1 MSTAV
6 SRSASR
12 PLAILLS
19 FVLAIAGLLVV
30 PSPASAAPG
39 DVTGGSA
46 SWGVDAAW
54 RAMFSSPTMRSATG
68 GASIASGDMPTWP
81 VTTGSSWDAAS
92 GSGTVQLA
100 GAVRLGYLTGA
111 PIPGSTS
118 GNYVYLNNPTISI
131 SGSTGTISAQSA
143 GSSHELNP
151 ELPMA
156 GLATRTIATLDLSG
170 MTPTEVDGTL
180 TWTAVPVAIAAG
192 GTEILASYA
201 SADDLSATKRAVG
214 SALDPITF
222 SITREAPLT
231 ATTTSLTVS
240 PVGGAVAGDDVT
252 LTAEVAPSIDG
263 TVQFRSGPDALGA
276 PVTVVA
282 GVASLTVDTLATAT
296 HSLAAVFTPA
306 DAGYAGSASA
316 AVDFPVVATA
326 PTRGAAWGLSTYL
339 NSANFGRPNPSPA
352 NFVAP
357 AGFDPATRVS
367 TWGSPTV
374 VSNADGTV
382 TLNFS
387 GATLNHAGTGGNW
400 LRLADLSATLDA
412 QGNGVVSAVVS
423 YGTVPG
429 TPPSIPYDASTAVTV
444 RGPERVDL
452 VTLSGNAVSPVAAPG
467 GSTWSGLTGLWDADF
482 LAFLAGGDGAAAWGY
497 ASTVTNTG
505 AADRKPAPLTFTL
518 PSVPTFAQYATDA
531 AWGLSTYLNSAN
543 FGRPNPSAANY
554 GAPTTFDASTRVTTF
569 TSGVMVANPNRTI
582 TVSYPGSSLNH
593 AGTGGNWL
601 RLADL
606 QVTVDESGDGVV
618 SALVSYGTVPGT
630 PPSIPFNASTAVT
643 VRGPER
649 VDVVTLTGNDAELI
663 SVPAGATLAGLQGQW
678 DDDFLAFL
686 AGSSTSTPTIG
697 AWGYAS
703 TVTNTGA
710 ADRKPSPLTLRF
722 ATAPV
727 FTGTPDGEE
736 PPTEPGTDPGT
747 PAVTPAPGTLTWGV
761 KTTFREYILGT
772 TARGTITTSGGAGAI
787 GAGYW
792 FPQSGVSLSTDGLGS
807 VAYRGGL
814 SFSGHNGLLSL
825 RVADPV
831 VRLTSSSSGTLSVVT
846 TSGRVDFAT
855 LNLAAGSRTVASDG
869 SVSYTSVPATLTAV
883 GAAGFAGFY
892 GAGETLDPVSFTIG
906 SNNASSG
913 AASSRGA
920 ASAVANT
927 PDATAPATEGV
938 TSEQS
943 TFTAGATA
951 TFTAEGYQPNEAGIL
966 AVIYSEP
973 TLLADDLVADASG
986 VVTWTGALPAGL
998 TGEHTFT
1005 FQGSVDRGIVIDIA
1019 AAETVGCQVESA
1031 TLSWGFKESFRAYID
1046 GSIANGEWTVADGAT
1061 YETPLFGWTGTGG
1074 YDADTGDADLA
1085 FAGSVR
1091 FTGHGG
1097 VLDTTIANP
1106 RVVIDGDRAVI
1117 LLDITGT
1124 TQDGTAVSSLGVEF
1138 ADLDLASA
1146 EQTGGGDLVAF
1157 TGIPA
1162 VLTEAGAA
1170 AFGTYEAGS
1179 DLDPVDLAI
1188 TVDPTCAEPAAAVDE
1203 PGATTDAEVAS
1214 DTSSIV
1220 WIVLAIL
1227 AVLAAAVAVLLLVR
1241 RARKV

>member
-180 TWTAVPVAIAAG
+180 TWPAVPVAIAAG

-505 AADRKPAPLTFTL
+505 AADRKPAP
-518 PSVPTFAQYATDA
+518 PHVHPPE
-531 AWGLSTYLNSAN
+531 
-543 FGRPNPSAANY
+543 R
-554 GAPTTFDASTRVTTF
+554 
-569 TSGVMVANPNRTI
+569 
-582 TVSYPGSSLNH
+582 
-593 AGTGGNWL
+593 
-601 RLADL
+601 ADL
-606 QVTVDESGDGVV
+606 RAVRDGRRVGSLHVPELGELRPPQPVGRELRRPDDVRRVNPRDDVHLGRHGRQPESHDHGLLPGFVAQPRWDGRQLAPPRRPPGD
-618 SALVSYGTVPGT
+618 
-630 PPSIPFNASTAVT
+630 
-643 VRGPER
+643 RRR
-649 VDVVTLTGNDAELI
+649 VG
-663 SVPAGATLAGLQGQW
+663 
-678 DDDFLAFL
+678 
-686 AGSSTSTPTIG
+686 
-697 AWGYAS
+697 
-703 TVTNTGA
+703 
-710 ADRKPSPLTLRF
+710 RR
-722 ATAPV
+722 
-727 FTGTPDGEE
+727 
-736 PPTEPGTDPGT
+736 
-747 PAVTPAPGTLTWGV
+747 
-761 KTTFREYILGT
+761 R
-772 TARGTITTSGGAGAI
+772 R
-787 GAGYW
+787 
-792 FPQSGVSLSTDGLGS
+792 LGS
-807 VAYRGGL
+807 RLLRDRARHAPEHPVQRLHRG
-814 SFSGHNGLLSL
+814 H
-825 RVADPV
+825 RAW
-831 VRLTSSSSGTLSVVT
+831 
-846 TSGRVDFAT
+846 
-855 LNLAAGSRTVASDG
+855 
-869 SVSYTSVPATLTAV
+869 
-883 GAAGFAGFY
+883 
-892 GAGETLDPVSFTIG
+892 
-906 SNNASSG
+906 SG
-913 AASSRGA
+913 ARRCR
-920 ASAVANT
+920 
-927 PDATAPATEGV
+927 D
-938 TSEQS
+938 
-943 TFTAGATA
+943 
-951 TFTAEGYQPNEAGIL
+951 
-966 AVIYSEP
+966 
-973 TLLADDLVADASG
+973 
-986 VVTWTGALPAGL
+986 
-998 TGEHTFT
+998 
-1005 FQGSVDRGIVIDIA
+1005 
-1019 AAETVGCQVESA
+1019 
-1031 TLSWGFKESFRAYID
+1031 
-1046 GSIANGEWTVADGAT
+1046 ADGQRRR
-1061 YETPLFGWTGTGG
+1061 
-1074 YDADTGDADLA
+1074 ADLGA
-1085 FAGSVR
+1085 RRGDPRGSAG
-1091 FTGHGG
+1091 
-1097 VLDTTIANP
+1097 
-1106 RVVIDGDRAVI
+1106 
-1117 LLDITGT
+1117 
-1124 TQDGTAVSSLGVEF
+1124 
-1138 ADLDLASA
+1138 
-1146 EQTGGGDLVAF
+1146 
-1157 TGIPA
+1157 
-1162 VLTEAGAA
+1162 
-1170 AFGTYEAGS
+1170 
-1179 DLDPVDLAI
+1179 PV
-1188 TVDPTCAEPAAAVDE
+1188 
-1203 PGATTDAEVAS
+1203 G
-1214 DTSSIV
+1214 
-1220 WIVLAIL
+1220 
-1227 AVLAAAVAVLLLVR
+1227 
-1241 RARKV
+1241 